1 MVGWRVSSK
10 CYLRSTFAHAD
21 SGGFGSPPLRKHKRY
36 RLPVD
41 EYAKRYKEKHGL
53 AATLFEWGYIG
64 SGPNFLSW
72 ALGVELVGSNIT
84 EAQSGYIH
92 DKIIG
97 EVEHG
102 RDFELT
108 LELWSGQRDWG
119 KKAYN

>member
-1 MVGWRVSSK
+1 MKKNFLIQGTIQGHA
-10 CYLRSTFAHAD
+10 RSVWIRD
-21 SGGFGSPPLRKHKRY
+21 SVIGSRY
-36 RLPVD
+36 QLPVD
-41 EYAKRYKEKHGL
+41 EYAKRYKEKFGL
-53 AATLFEWGYIG
+53 AATLFEWAYIG

-108 LELWSGQRDWG
+108 LEL
-119 KKAYN
+119 